1 MDNLLAWLSIIVP
14 ASLLLPY
21 FYITVRL
28 ISKAWHKSKF
38 EEVKYHG

>member
-1 MDNLLAWLSIIVP
+1 MTNLLNWLSIIVA
-14 ASLLLPY
+14 ASLLMPY
-21 FYITVRL
+21 FYIIARL